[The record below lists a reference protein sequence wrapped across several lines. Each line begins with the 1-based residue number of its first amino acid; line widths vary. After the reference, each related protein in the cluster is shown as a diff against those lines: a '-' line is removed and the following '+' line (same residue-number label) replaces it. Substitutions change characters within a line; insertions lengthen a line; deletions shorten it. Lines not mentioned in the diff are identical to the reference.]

1 MSELNIPEQ
10 VPEGGFS
17 ADWLRLR
24 EPLDL
29 AARSQALAQAFKAAL
44 KPRDGEPLH
53 LIDLAAGAGA
63 NFRALAPVLAGDQ
76 DWTLVDHDPLLLK
89 AQRDEIKRWAQQQGW
104 GCVDDGDVLQ
114 IDAVTVR
121 WQVRGQ
127 QLDLARDLER
137 IDLNGCDGLV
147 TTAFLDLV
155 SAAWLDRLCALLA
168 KVPRPLLATLTVD
181 GRRAWAPIRDADA
194 FITESFLAHQAGDKG
209 FGESLGGQAAPYLAS
224 ALAEHGFQVRLE
236 ESDWRIGAGHREMLK
251 AMAEEAAAV
260 AAEVDPSRA
269 SLATSWLDERIL
281 HAGQE
286 GLLSLTVGH
295 LDLLAVPTAARLE

>member
-1 MSELNIPEQ
+1 MSELNTSGQ

-29 AARSQALAQAFKAAL
+29 AARSQALAQGFKAAL
-44 KPRDGEPLH
+44 KPRDGEPLR

-89 AQRDEIKRWAQQQGW
+89 AQRAEITRWAQQHGW
-104 GCVDDGDVLQ
+104 GCVDDGNVLQ

-127 QLDLARDLER
+127 QLDLAGDLER

-155 SAAWLDRLCALLA
+155 STAWLDRLCALLA
-168 KVPRPLLATLTVD
+168 QVPRPLLATLTVD
-181 GRRAWAPIRDADA
+181 GRRTWATARASDD
-194 FITESFLAHQAGDKG
+194 FITESFLSHQAGDKG
-209 FGESLGGQAAPYLAS
+209 FGESLGGQAAPYLANT
-224 ALAEHGFQVRLE
+224 LAQHGFQVSLE
-236 ESDWRIGAGHREMLK
+236 ESDWRIGAEHGEMLR

-260 AAEVDPSRA
+260 AVEVDPSRA
-269 SLATSWLDERIL
+269 SLAASWLDERTA
-281 HAGQE
+281 HAGQ
-286 GLLSLTVGH
+286 GVLSLVVGH
-295 LDLLAVPTAARLE
+295 LDLLAVPAAARRG